1 LDSPAGVGF
10 SYTNTT
16 SDLYNSGDRRT
27 GSSVPSR
34 PLFCRTSSLF
44 HGFDVFVCKTPK
56 PLHAAHDSY
65 TFLVKWLERFP
76 KYKYRDFYIAGE
88 SYAGNMILI
97 SPFDLCYSLFSLLDL
112 Y

>member
-27 GSSVPSR
+27 
-34 PLFCRTSSLF
+34 
-44 HGFDVFVCKTPK
+44 
-56 PLHAAHDSY
+56 AHDSY

-76 KYKYRDFYIAGE
+76 E
-88 SYAGNMILI
+88 
-97 SPFDLCYSLFSLLDL
+97 
-112 Y
+112 